1 MNRSFTERIF
11 GGVCGGLAT
20 TLRLNVW
27 VIRLALIV
35 FSIVSLGAGV
45 LMYITLWIGLPQES
59 LVAKPQGTLLSF
71 LLLVVIIVGMIGTW
85 VAHQTDQLNGP
96 NGQDL
101 LYPILLLIFSFV
113 FLLRQVVR
121 S

>member
-11 GGVCGGLAT
+11 GGVCGGLAN
-20 TLRLNVW
+20 TLHLNPW
-27 VIRLALIV
+27 IIRLTLIV

-45 LMYITLWIGLPQES
+45 LMYATLWIALPQES
-59 LVAKPQGTLLSF
+59 LVSKPQGTTLSF
-71 LLLVVIIVGMIGTW
+71 LLLILIIFGVIGTW
-85 VAHQTDQLNGP
+85 VAHQTDQLHGP
-96 NGQDL
+96 DGQNL
-101 LYPILLLIFSFV
+101 LYPILLTLFSFV